1 MSRFKTAFAQSKKLL
16 SIYVTAGY
24 PALEDTVPI
33 IEKLANNGVDIIE
46 IGMPFSDP
54 LADGEIIQ
62 ASSLQALNNGMSV
75 TKLFEQLEGIREK
88 VSIPLVLMG
97 YVNPVLQYGVE
108 AFCKKCQA
116 IGIDGVILPDLP
128 IEFYETN
135 YKTLFEKH
143 GLSYIG
149 LITPQTP
156 DNRIEKIVKA
166 SSGFVYLV
174 SSASTTGVNTQFG
187 NSQDAYFD
195 RIGELHLQLPTMVGF
210 GVKDKTT
217 FDKATKHANGAII
230 GSAFI
235 KHIGIHG
242 VSEGSLS
249 AFVKQIVN

>member
-24 PALEDTVPI
+24 PALEDTMSV
-33 IEKLANNGVDIIE
+33 IENLANNGVDVIE

-62 ASSLQALNNGMSV
+62 ASSLHALNNGMTV
-75 TKLFEQLEGIREK
+75 AKLFAQLEGIREK
-88 VSIPLVLMG
+88 VNIPLVLMG
-97 YVNPVLQYGVE
+97 YINPVLQYGVE

-116 IGIDGVILPDLP
+116 IGIDGLILPDLP
-128 IEFYETN
+128 IEFYEAN
-135 YKTLFEKH
+135 YKTTFEKY

-156 DNRIEKIVKA
+156 SNRIDKIVNA

-187 NSQDAYFD
+187 NSQDAYFE
-195 RIGELHLQLPTMVGF
+195 RIGALQLHLPTMVGF
-210 GVKDKTT
+210 GVKDKNT
-217 FDKATKHANGAII
+217 FEKATKHANGAII

-235 KHIGIHG
+235 KHIEQHG

>member
-135 YKTLFEKH
+135 YKPLFEKH

>member
-24 PALEDTVPI
+24 PALEDTVSV
-33 IEKLANNGVDIIE
+33 IEKLANNGVDVIE

-62 ASSLQALNNGMSV
+62 ASSLQALYNGMSV
-75 TKLFEQLEGIREK
+75 AKLFEQLEGIREK

-108 AFCKKCQA
+108 AFCEKCQA

-128 IEFYETN
+128 IEFYEAN

-156 DNRIEKIVKA
+156 NNRIEKIVKA

-174 SSASTTGVNTQFG
+174 SSANTTGVNTQFG
-187 NSQDAYFD
+187 NNQTNYFEK
-195 RIGELHLQLPTMVGF
+195 IGKLNLSLPSMVGF
-210 GVKDKTT
+210 GVKDKASFNQATT
-217 FDKATKHANGAII
+217 YANGAII

-235 KHIGIHG
+235 KHIKEQG
-242 VSEGSLS
+242 VSEESLS